1 MGLIRSRASKHR
13 VKAGSDLGSEL
24 TRQPRDGWTAGHEA
38 AADVPAWRQ
47 PSLGAALGKL
57 ARQRNDGQHR

>member
-1 MGLIRSRASKHR
+1 MGLSRSRASKHR
-13 VKAGSDLGSEL
+13 ASAGSDLVSDQTGQL
-24 TRQPRDGWTAGHEA
+24 RDGRKAGHQA
-38 AADVPAWRQ
+38 AGDVPAWRQ